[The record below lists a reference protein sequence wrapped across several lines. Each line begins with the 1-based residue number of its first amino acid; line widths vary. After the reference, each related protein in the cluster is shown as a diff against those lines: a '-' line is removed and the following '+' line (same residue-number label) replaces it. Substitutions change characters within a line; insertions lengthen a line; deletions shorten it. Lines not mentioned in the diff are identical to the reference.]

1 MKDLINDYRES
12 LKKVRAAKE
21 RVKDRT
27 ITINGVEVDVYAEE
41 ERRILSGMEDSL
53 QFCIK
58 WMETGRMPGSR
69 RGAERRA
76 AYQREFP
83 VDPQRFPFDRFTAH
97 DPFADDDYQIVYG
110 VSTMINVKAEKEI
123 DPIDDETI
131 GLFIDDILSCLSE
144 REREVFEMK
153 HVGGLTQDEIAD
165 ALGVSQPRVV
175 ALLESANRKLE
186 RWRNCERWGL

>member
-1 MKDLINDYRES
+1 MRDLIRQYKES
-12 LKKVRAAKE
+12 LRKVRKAKE
-21 RVKDRT
+21 T
-27 ITINGVEVDVYAEE
+27 ANEVD
-41 ERRILSGMEDSL
+41 RSILSGMEDSL
-53 QFCIK
+53 QFSIK

-83 VDPQRFPFDRFTAH
+83 ADPQRFPFDRFTAH

-110 VSTMINVKAEKEI
+110 GSTMINVKAEKEI

-153 HVGGLTQDEIAD
+153 YVGGLGYHEIAEE
-165 ALGVSQPRVV
+165 LGVSEGNVFKTLDR
-175 ALLESANRKLE
+175 AKRKIEDWKTGKL
-186 RWRNCERWGL
+186 

>member
-76 AYQREFP
+76 AYEREWP
-83 VDPQRFPFDRFTAH
+83 A
-97 DPFADDDYQIVYG
+97 DPFRMEMAGKYFRPVGAVYTAEPISNYEVEGPEIDADDL
-110 VSTMINVKAEKEI
+110 
-123 DPIDDETI
+123 ETI
-131 GLFIDDILSCLSE
+131 RLFLEDILSCLSE
-144 REREVFEMK
+144 REREVFEMR
-153 HVGGLTQDEIAD
+153 HVGGLEYHEIAEE
-165 ALGVSQPRVV
+165 LGVSEGNVFKTLDR
-175 ALLESANRKLE
+175 AKRKIEDWKTGKL
-186 RWRNCERWGL
+186 